1 MTPKN
6 QQWLK
11 EYRLPIIITVL
22 LHGILLVWMSADFV
36 GESSLK
42 TRQPK
47 SIQAT
52 LVQRKEVAKPVPKKP
67 IKPKVDNTTAK
78 KKVAAKRKAER
89 AKAEKARKARIAK
102 KKADADAAAKAK
114 KKKAA
119 KEKAAKVKA
128 AKAKAAKEK
137 AAKIAADKAAAQKA
151 LADAQ
156 QKAEQQAREQDLLNS
171 IAEEESAMQG
181 AEDETLAMSYIGV
194 IEQTVQQNWSRPPTA
209 RNGMEVLLEIQLV
222 PNGAVVQVN
231 VLKSSGDAAFD
242 RSAIVAVNKSE
253 RFPEIADL
261 PNRVFEKY
269 YRKFNLLFK
278 PEDLRL

>member
-1 MTPKN
+1 MIPKN

-67 IKPKVDNTTAK
+67 IKPKVDNTAK
-78 KKVAAKRKAER
+78 KKAAARRKAER
-89 AKAEKARKARIAK
+89 VKAEKARKARIAK
-102 KKADADAAAKAK
+102 KKADAAAKVK
-114 KKKAA
+114 KQKAA
-119 KEKAAKVKA
+119 KEKAAKVKT